1 MRTFHSLLCVA
12 LLIIASACVNK
23 KINGSSVESESS
35 EKSIIERF
43 KTKSIGLNDLDSLK
57 LKSRMQSDFDN
68 LIMNRIVFRDSMYVL
83 SLSKES
89 ASIIGIPESLYNRY
103 VDYIRELNNQL

>member
-1 MRTFHSLLCVA
+1 MRTFHSLLYVA
-12 LLIIASACVNK
+12 LLIIASACVNE

-57 LKSRMQSDFDN
+57 LKSRMQADFDN
-68 LIMNRIVFRDSMYVL
+68 LIMNRMKSMGKSFVVIL
-83 SLSKES
+83 M
-89 ASIIGIPESLYNRY
+89 NM
-103 VDYIRELNNQL
+103 

>member
-1 MRTFHSLLCVA
+1 MRTFHSLLYVA
-12 LLIIASACVNK
+12 LLIIASACVNE

-35 EKSIIERF
+35 EESIIERF